1 MLNTTKYK
9 KIIFFCEKS
18 KKIGGG
24 HFIRTKRL
32 KEIIGKKYRSYF
44 YNNLSLK
51 KIINL
56 VKQNNNSII
65 VFDFKKYSKK
75 IFIKDLENF
84 YVVFDNNK
92 KFLKNSVNI
101 NPLYLK
107 KKKFCGPKWFLYPKN
122 FSKILKKK
130 RRKKINV
137 FICQGFTDAH
147 NNINKIVEI
156 LRKSPLDKNIKIYTK
171 VPYKNYLK
179 KRFLRNKNIIEI
191 NKFKNLFTF
200 LNKMDIAIT
209 STGNFSYEI
218 GYCQIP
224 SLFISEEFKE
234 KMRGKIYQKKGLG
247 KIFSSKN
254 ELKILEEFK
263 KLCYNYNYYIKIK
276 KNLKK
281 YFKRNSEKN
290 YLDLFRKI
298 NKNEKV

>member
-1 MLNTTKYK
+1 MLYTTKYK
-9 KIIFFCEKS
+9 KIIFICEKS

-32 KEIIGKKYRSYF
+32 KEIIGKKYRTYF
-44 YNNLSLK
+44 YINLSLK
-51 KIINL
+51 KIIN
-56 VKQNNNSII
+56 VVRQNNNSII
-65 VFDFKKYSKK
+65 VYDFKKYSKK

-92 KFLKNSVNI
+92 KFVKNSVNI
-101 NPLYLK
+101 NPLYFK
-107 KKKFCGPKWFLYPKN
+107 KKNFCGPEWFIYPKN
-122 FSKILKKK
+122 FRKNLEK
-130 RRKKINV
+130 RESKKINV
-137 FICQGFTDAH
+137 FVCQGYTDAH
-147 NNINKIVEI
+147 NNINKIVKI
-156 LRKSPLDKNIKIYTK
+156 LREFSLDKNIKIYTK

-200 LNKMDIAIT
+200 LKKIDIAIT

-218 GYCQIP
+218 GYCEIP
-224 SLFISEEFKE
+224 SLFISDDLKE
-234 KMRGKIYQKKGLG
+234 KIRGKAYQKKGLG

-254 ELKILEEFK
+254 EVKILEEFK
-263 KLCYNYNYYIKIK
+263 KLCYNYNYYVKIK

-281 YFKRNSEKN
+281 YFKKNSEKN